1 MKKVKRLVSAVLC
14 GVMVLGLAGCSS
26 LGGSVTDG
34 KRIIRISHAQSETH
48 PEHLGLLAFKEYVE
62 ENLGDKYEVQIF
74 PNEIL
79 GAAQRAIELTQ
90 TGAIDFVVAGT
101 ANLETFADVYEIFSM
116 PYLFD
121 SEEAYHATM
130 EDTEYM
136 ETIYE
141 STDEAGFRVMTWY
154 NAGTRS
160 FYAKTPIQT
169 PDDLKGKKIRVQ
181 QSPASVSMMQ
191 AFGAAASPMSFG
203 EVYTA
208 IQQGVID
215 GAENN
220 ELALTNNKHGEVA
233 KYYSYNK
240 HQMVPD
246 MLIANL
252 KFLESL
258 PEEEL
263 EVFEEAARLSTEVEM
278 REWDKQVEEAKE
290 IAETEMGVEFIDVD
304 IETFK
309 EKVLPLHE
317 EMLKENPK
325 IRAFYEHIQKMNEKY
340 PVSQRNEEEVQ

>member
-1 MKKVKRLVSAVLC
+1 MKGLKRILAAALCVAVVA
-14 GVMVLGLAGCSS
+14 GMTGCSS
-26 LGGSVTDG
+26 SVTGG

-48 PEHLGLLAFKEYVE
+48 PEHIGLLKFKEYVE

-116 PYLFD
+116 PYLFT
-121 SEEAYHATM
+121 SEEAYHEVM
-130 EDTEYM
+130 NDTEYM
-136 ETIYE
+136 NNIYE
-141 STDEAGFRVMTWY
+141 STDEAGFRVLTWY
-154 NAGTRS
+154 NAGTRY
-160 FYAKTPIQT
+160 FYAKTPINT
-169 PDDLKGKKIRVQ
+169 PDDLKGMKIRVQ
-181 QSPASVSMMQ
+181 QSPASVQMME

-233 KYYSYNK
+233 KYFSYNK

-246 MLIANL
+246 MLIGNL
-252 KFLESL
+252 KFLNGLSD
-258 PEEEL
+258 EER
-263 EVFEEAARLSTEVEM
+263 EVFEEAARLSTEVELE
-278 REWDKQVEEAKE
+278 EWDGQVEEAKK
-290 IAETEMGVEFIDVD
+290 IAEEDMGVEFIDVD
-304 IETFK
+304 VQAFK
-309 EKVLPLHE
+309 DKVAGVQDD
-317 EMLKENPK
+317 MLADNS
-325 IRAFYEHIQKMNEKY
+325 HIQEIYDHIQEINAKY
-340 PVSQRNEEEVQ
+340 TDEEAE

>member
-1 MKKVKRLVSAVLC
+1 MKGLKRILAAALCVAVVA
-14 GVMVLGLAGCSS
+14 GMTGCSS
-26 LGGSVTDG
+26 SVTGG

-48 PEHLGLLAFKEYVE
+48 PEHIGLLKFKEYVE

-116 PYLFD
+116 PYLFT
-121 SEEAYHATM
+121 SEEAYHEVM
-130 EDTEYM
+130 NDTEYM
-136 ETIYE
+136 NNIYE
-141 STDEAGFRVMTWY
+141 STDEAGFRVLTWY
-154 NAGTRS
+154 NAGTRN
-160 FYAKTPIQT
+160 FYAKTPINT
-169 PDDLKGKKIRVQ
+169 PDDLKGMKIRVQ
-181 QSPASVSMMQ
+181 QSPASVQMME

-233 KYYSYNK
+233 KYFSYNK

-246 MLIANL
+246 MLIGNL
-252 KFLESL
+252 KFLNGLSD
-258 PEEEL
+258 EER
-263 EVFEEAARLSTEVEM
+263 EVFEEAARLSTEVELE
-278 REWDKQVEEAKE
+278 EWDGQVEEAKK
-290 IAETEMGVEFIDVD
+290 IAEEDMGVEFIDVD
-304 IETFK
+304 VQAFK
-309 EKVLPLHE
+309 DKVAGVQDD
-317 EMLKENPK
+317 MLADNS
-325 IRAFYEHIQKMNEKY
+325 HIQDIYDHIQEINAKY
-340 PVSQRNEEEVQ
+340 ADEEAE

>member
-1 MKKVKRLVSAVLC
+1 MIKKAAAVLMAAAMAVSLTGC
-14 GVMVLGLAGCSS
+14 GSITS
-26 LGGSVTDG
+26 G

-62 ENLGDKYEVQIF
+62 ERLGDKYEVQIF

-79 GAAQRAIELTQ
+79 GSAQKAIELTQ

-121 SEEAYHATM
+121 SEDVYKTVM
-130 EDTEYM
+130 EDSDYM
-136 ETIYE
+136 EQVYE
-141 STDEAGFRVMTWY
+141 STDEAGFRVVTWY
-154 NAGTRS
+154 NAGTRN
-160 FYAKTPIQT
+160 FYAKTPIRT
-169 PDDLKGKKIRVQ
+169 PEDLKGKKIRVQ
-181 QSPASVSMMQ
+181 QSPASVSMVNS
-191 AFGAAASPMSFG
+191 FGAAAAPMGFG

-240 HQMVPD
+240 HHMVPD
-246 MLIANL
+246 MLVANL
-252 KFLESL
+252 KFLEGLS
-258 PEEEL
+258 PEEYQI
-263 EVFEEAARLSTEVEM
+263 FKDAAALSTEVEM
-278 REWDKQVEEAKE
+278 KEWDKSIEEAKK
-290 IAETEMGVEFIDVD
+290 IATEDMGVEFIDVD
-304 IETFK
+304 VDAFK

-317 EMLKENPK
+317 KMLNDNPK
-325 IRAFYEHIQKMNEKY
+325 IGDFYKHIQTVNEQAKG
-340 PVSQRNEEEVQ
+340 EE